1 MTPNG
6 TADRMI
12 AKYGHEEAADLAAS
26 MSVSA
31 KLALAV
37 YPTAGVALTAKWL
50 VRAEFWSA
58 VLRNVERGIVA

>member
-31 KLALAV
+31 KLALAFTPLATTELV
-37 YPTAGVALTAKWL
+37 AKWL

>member
-26 MSVSA
+26 MSLGA
-31 KLALAV
+31 KLAIAFR
-37 YPTAGVALTAKWL
+37 PDATTALTAKWL

-58 VLRNVERGIVA
+58 VLRNVERGIA